1 MPTAKLLSTSKP
13 NGRRNGAVAPEQVES
28 LKKRFRSMKT
38 DKSLDRFLTRLT
50 LDELRALRD
59 SLANEGR
66 RDSLSL
72 LRTLNQHLTKTN
84 PPRTMKLNA
93 KQQQAML
100 RRYIIKA
107 EYETLK
113 TDKARDLFLSKLS
126 SAELHTLVWDLTY
139 EGHRAGRR
147 LN

>member
-1 MPTAKLLSTSKP
+1 MPTAKRLSTSKT

-38 DKSLDRFLTRLT
+38 DKALDRFLTRLT
-50 LDELRALRD
+50 LDELRALMD
-59 SLANEGR
+59 SLVNEGR

-72 LRTLNQHLTKTN
+72 LSTLNQHLTKTS
-84 PPRTMKLNA
+84 PPRTIKLNTR
-93 KQQQAML
+93 QQQTLL

-107 EYETLK
+107 EYESLK
-113 TDKARDLFLSKLS
+113 TDRARDRFLNKLS
-126 SAELHTLVWDLTY
+126 SAELHTLMWDLTY

-147 LN
+147 LD

>member
-38 DKSLDRFLTRLT
+38 DKALDRFLTRLT

-59 SLANEGR
+59 SLVKEGR

-72 LRTLNQHLTKTN
+72 LSTLNQHLTKTN
-84 PPRTMKLNA
+84 PPRIIKLNA
-93 KQQQAML
+93 RQQQALL

-107 EYETLK
+107 EYESLK
-113 TDKARDLFLSKLS
+113 TDRARDRFLNKLS
-126 SAELHTLVWDLTY
+126 SAELHTLMWDMTY
-139 EGHRAGRR
+139 ESHRAGRR
-147 LN
+147 LD